1 MSESPGASERLLRR
15 IEWTSLRRLDG
26 LLQGDYRTLL
36 RGAGLDL
43 ADLRE
48 YQFQDDVRRIDW
60 NATARL
66 DVPQVRDYLEDRELA
81 AWFVLDLSA
90 SVDFGSGAISKRDV
104 CAEFTGLLGRVLL
117 RHGNRVGAVCAGG
130 DGACTVLPARGG
142 RTHLLHLLS
151 RIAAKGSGT
160 GAGAGATPAPGPGPG
175 SGPAPGPGPGPGPA
189 PAPGG
194 LTDLGAMLTR
204 AAGLIR
210 RRSLVLVVSDF
221 ISTPGWEQA
230 LASLSMRHDVI
241 AVRLLDPLEERLPDL
256 GLVPLRDSETGDWL
270 MVDTGDRGV
279 RARYEALA
287 QAADE
292 RLQAALARAGVDAL
306 ELRCD
311 EDVAQALFG
320 FLQLRKQRA
329 RLSAGAA
336 SAAMAALAAGRV
348 V

>member
-1 MSESPGASERLLRR
+1 MSESPAASERLLRR

-48 YQFQDDVRRIDW
+48 YQYQDDVRRIDW

-66 DVPQVRDYLEDRELA
+66 DVPQVRDFLEDRELA

-90 SVDFGSGAISKRDV
+90 SVDFGSGAVSKRDL
-104 CAEFTGLLGRVLL
+104 CAGFTGLLGRVLL
-117 RHGNRVGAVCAGG
+117 RHGNRVGAICGGG
-130 DGACTVLPARGG
+130 DGARTVLPARSG
-142 RTHLLHLLS
+142 RAHLLHLLS
-151 RIAAKGSGT
+151 RIVAKA
-160 GAGAGATPAPGPGPG
+160 AGAGALAGPPAG
-175 SGPAPGPGPGPGPA
+175 ARA
-189 PAPGG
+189 AGG

-204 AAGLIR
+204 ASGLIR

-230 LASLSMRHDVI
+230 LARLSMRHEVI
-241 AVRLLDPLEERLPDL
+241 AVRLLDPLEESLPDL
-256 GLVPLRDSETGDWL
+256 GLVPLRDSETGEWL
-270 MVDTGDRGV
+270 MADTGDRRV
-279 RARYEALA
+279 RERYEALA
-287 QAADE
+287 RATGE
-292 RLQAALARAGVDAL
+292 RVQEALARAGVDAL

-329 RLSAGAA
+329 RLGAGAA
-336 SAAMAALAAGRV
+336 SAAMAALAAGRGG
-348 V
+348 

>member
-48 YQFQDDVRRIDW
+48 YQYQDDVRRIDW

-66 DVPQVRDYLEDRELA
+66 DVPQVRDFLEDRELA

-90 SVDFGSGAISKRDV
+90 SVDFGSGAISKRDL
-104 CAEFTGLLGRVLL
+104 CAGFTGLLGRVLL

-175 SGPAPGPGPGPGPA
+175 PA

-230 LASLSMRHDVI
+230 LARLSMRHEVI
-241 AVRLLDPLEERLPDL
+241 AVRLLDPLEECLPDL

-336 SAAMAALAAGRV
+336 SAAMAALAAGRGV
-348 V
+348 